1 MAEKG
6 KVPEPSNVA
15 YLDGAKKKKKGEK
28 SIPSTPVRPKS
39 KADLF
44 ITDDR
49 FKRAMELVQN
59 DMNRAFTLSQ
69 TANSQFYFL
78 FKFLVKSGI
87 LNEKEYEE
95 FLEEELG
102 KMKDN
107 EKKE

>member
-1 MAEKG
+1 MTEKG
-6 KVPEPSNVA
+6 KEPESPKVA
-15 YLDGAKKKKKGEK
+15 YLKGAKKKKKGEK
-28 SIPSTPVRPKS
+28 GRASTPVRPKS
-39 KADLF
+39 KTDLF

-59 DMNRAFTLSQ
+59 DMNQAFTLSQ

-87 LNEKEYEE
+87 LNEKEYEK

-102 KMKDN
+102 KMNAN

>member
-6 KVPEPSNVA
+6 KENEPSKVA
-15 YLDGAKKKKKGEK
+15 YLKGAKKKKKGDM
-28 SIPSTPVRPKS
+28 STPSTSVRPKS
-39 KADLF
+39 KTDLY

-69 TANSQFYFL
+69 TANSPFYFL
-78 FKFLVKSGI
+78 FKFLVKNGI
-87 LNEKEYEE
+87 INEKEYEK

-102 KMKDN
+102 KMN
-107 EKKE
+107 GNQIKE